1 MSSNLNNVDKKSEIN
16 NECLVKSIDHSN
28 ETAAN
33 VTIANGNDSPV
44 LDNDRH
50 FYLSSSPDSSSV
62 CTSEGS
68 NIDLANLDEQRQL
81 FHHILDKMNE
91 LEQNPEKEKESNI
104 ILNKSLK
111 NLENKYRVTP
121 KKVKNLSGELWDI
134 ENYVHNIDCR
144 LIESEQYSRRENLII
159 SGIAE
164 SIKQERL
171 ELKVL
176 EILETIGLSITSYEI
191 AACHRLKKSNKS
203 SFPSQTIIR
212 FTNRKAADFF
222 LANRERLRR

>member
-44 LDNDRH
+44 FDNDRH

-91 LEQNPEKEKESNI
+91 FEQNLEKEKESNI

-111 NLENKYRVTP
+111 NLENKYRVTQ
-121 KKVKNLSGELWDI
+121 KK
-134 ENYVHNIDCR
+134 
-144 LIESEQYSRRENLII
+144 
-159 SGIAE
+159 
-164 SIKQERL
+164 
-171 ELKVL
+171 LK
-176 EILETIGLSITSYEI
+176 I
-191 AACHRLKKSNKS
+191 
-203 SFPSQTIIR
+203 
-212 FTNRKAADFF
+212 
-222 LANRERLRR
+222 